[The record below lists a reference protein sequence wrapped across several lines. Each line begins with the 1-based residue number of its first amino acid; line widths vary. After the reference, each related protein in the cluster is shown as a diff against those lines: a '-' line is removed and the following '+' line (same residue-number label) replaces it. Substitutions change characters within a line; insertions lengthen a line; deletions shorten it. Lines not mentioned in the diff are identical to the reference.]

1 MRIVRFWFCD
11 DEMIV
16 TLNPIKP
23 MRTETDKL
31 VKDLKTCA
39 CDAEELMKSAAGEL
53 TEKTR
58 DVGLRLKANLNAA
71 KESCEAME
79 EKALTKVKAAD
90 RVIRAN
96 PYPTLGIALGI
107 GLVLGIVIGRR
118 S

>member
-1 MRIVRFWFCD
+1 
-11 DEMIV
+11 
-16 TLNPIKP
+16 

-39 CDAEELMKSAAGEL
+39 CDAEELIKATAGEL
-53 TEKTR
+53 NDKTR
-58 DVGLRLKANLNAA
+58 EAGLRLKSTLNAA
-71 KESCEAME
+71 KESCEALE
-79 EKALTKVKAAD
+79 EKAVNSVKAAD

-107 GLVLGIVIGRR
+107 GVVLGILIRRR